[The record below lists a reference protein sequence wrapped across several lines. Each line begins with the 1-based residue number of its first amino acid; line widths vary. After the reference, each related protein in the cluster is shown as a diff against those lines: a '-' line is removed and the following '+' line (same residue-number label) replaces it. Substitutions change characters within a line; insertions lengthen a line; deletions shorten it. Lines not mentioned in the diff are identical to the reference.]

1 MPAQFFADTNILLY
15 AGSQHPDD
23 AAKRAVA
30 LRLLRQGDLGF
41 SAQVMQEYYDVA
53 YRKGRL
59 GISRGEALAALQAIA
74 RRPVASITA
83 ELVLRAALLSDRF
96 NISYWDAAIIA
107 AALDLGCHTL
117 YSEDLS
123 HGQTYDGLK
132 VVNPFL

>member
-1 MPAQFFADTNILLY
+1 MTAQFFADTNILLY

-23 AAKRAVA
+23 APKRAVA
-30 LRLLRQGDLGF
+30 LELLRREDLGF

-59 GISRGEALAALQAIA
+59 GISREEALGALQAMA
-74 RRPVASITA
+74 HRPVVSISA
-83 ELVLRAALLSDRF
+83 ELVLRAAALSHRF
-96 NISYWDAAIIA
+96 ELSYWDAAIVA
-107 AALDLGCHTL
+107 AALELGCHTI

-123 HGQTYDGLK
+123 HGQQYEGVK